1 MAVRRRGLEFNIQGR
16 DRTGRAFASVKRN
29 LREVG
34 ALALRAAKGVA
45 AIGTAAAAG
54 FAVLVKRSLDAADNI
69 AKVAD
74 SIGISTDALQEY
86 RFAADLSGVSTE
98 ALDSGFQAFAKRIGE
113 LRAGTGTLLT
123 FLNKMDPAFAGLVQR
138 ADSTEEALD
147 LLLKKIGSFESQS
160 DRAALSAAAFGRS
173 AGVDMTNLVRGGT
186 EALEEM
192 RRKAR
197 DLGLVMS
204 EDLLRNAETTKD
216 QLTLLAAVIKTKVT
230 VEILKLAPEIG
241 RLAERF
247 TEGLPKL
254 IAWVR
259 QFGEW
264 AGLLDKIAPTKL
276 QRVAAAIEA
285 INKAQA
291 QRTGAFGRGPSDRAA
306 EIERRDALTRQLNDL
321 IELQD
326 KFAGM
331 NDLGT
336 GGGTGGGAVD
346 PPQVEKGTAA
356 IERQTQVLGSLTR
369 GTQLMIER
377 RQGLTT
383 VNAAAVETE
392 NKLIE
397 TEDKLAGATQALG
410 FSFASAFENAIVNGE
425 RFQDVLKGILQDILR
440 IAARL
445 AVSEPLARFLSG
457 LFTAG
462 AGTGTEG
469 DTTGGTIRGPT
480 DTSGAL
486 SIRSPGAAANV
497 KLEVI
502 DRNNNAVDAQVTNV
516 DRGGVTMQIILDAV
530 AADKRRGGV
539 TAQADR
545 DVYGLRPVTRQ
556 L

>member
-1 MAVRRRGLEFNIQGR
+1 MAVRRRGLEFDIQGR

-29 LREVG
+29 LRDIG
-34 ALALRAAKGVA
+34 SLALRAAKGIA

-54 FAVLVKRSLDAADNI
+54 LAVLAKRAIDAADKI
-69 AKVAD
+69 AKTAD

-86 RFAADLSGVSTE
+86 RVAADLSNVSTE
-98 ALDSGFQAFAKRIGE
+98 ALDGAFQAFTKRIGE
-113 LRAGTGTLLT
+113 LRAGTGTLLE
-123 FLNKMDPAFAGLVQR
+123 FLKKMDPAFAGLVRR
-138 ADSTEEALD
+138 AGSTEQALD
-147 LLLKKIGSFESQS
+147 LLVRKIAELPNQA
-160 DRAALSAAAFGRS
+160 DKAALAAAAFGRS

-186 EALEEM
+186 QALEDM

-197 DLGLVMS
+197 DLGLVMR

-216 QLTLLAAVIKTKVT
+216 QLTLLATVIKTKVT

-264 AGLLDKIAPTKL
+264 AGLLERVAPSKL
-276 QRVAAAIEA
+276 QQVAAAIEA

-291 QRTGAFGRGPSDRAA
+291 QGTGAFGRGPSDRGA
-306 EIERRDALTRQLNDL
+306 ELARRDALTRQLNDL

-326 KFAGM
+326 KFDAARIERPG
-331 NDLGT
+331 LAP

-346 PPQVEKGTAA
+346 PPQVDKGTAA
-356 IERQTQVLGSLTR
+356 IEQQTQALGSLTR

-377 RQGLTT
+377 RDKLTV

-392 NKLIE
+392 NKL
-397 TEDKLAGATQALG
+397 AGVTQDLG
-410 FSFASAFENAIVNGE
+410 FTFASAFENAIVNGE

-445 AVSEPLARFLSG
+445 AVSEPLAQFLSG
-457 LFTAG
+457 LSAPAAGGSDPTQTQLAGGGGTAAG
-462 AGTGTEG
+462 A
-469 DTTGGTIRGPT
+469 
-480 DTSGAL
+480 
-486 SIRSPGAAANV
+486 SIPPRSAAAANV
-497 KLEVI
+497 KLNVF
-502 DRNNNAVDAQVTNV
+502 DRNNSQVAVGAPQV
-516 DRGGVTMQIILDAV
+516 DRGGITMDVFIDAA
-530 AADKRRGGV
+530 AADVRQGGKL
-539 TAQADR
+539 AQANR

-556 L
+556 I